1 MGGVEDELQF
11 HPTIPGEA
19 YEAVPLDGKKEE
31 VQFSRILC
39 RIPTDP
45 ELSQNRLEGVETL
58 RRPKMVCTLLP
69 HYPSQN
75 EPNLQEN
82 GEKEFRFHRVL
93 RKNRESEP
101 SGFRQQMV
109 WDGVFDSEK
118 FERSQREGRVT
129 EAAWSPIG
137 KRSKVFGKLNTEDKV
152 SLSPGKKSV
161 QTKDSTSGT

>member
-1 MGGVEDELQF
+1 MQF
-11 HPTIPGEA
+11 DPTLPGEA

-31 VQFSRILC
+31 VRFSRILC
-39 RIPTDP
+39 RIPTNP
-45 ELSQNRLEGVETL
+45 ELSQNSLIGLETS
-58 RRPKMVCTLLP
+58 RRSKMVCTLLP

-93 RKNRESEP
+93 RENRDSEP
-101 SGFRQQMV
+101 SGFLQEMV
-109 WDGVFDSEK
+109 DSDI
-118 FERSQREGRVT
+118 FERIQREGRVT

-152 SLSPGKKSV
+152 SHLPGKKSV

>member
-1 MGGVEDELQF
+1 MQF
-11 HPTIPGEA
+11 DPISPGEA

-39 RIPTDP
+39 RIPTNP
-45 ELSQNRLEGVETL
+45 ELSQNSLIGVETS
-58 RRPKMVCTLLP
+58 RRSKMVCTLLP

-93 RKNRESEP
+93 RENRDSEP
-101 SGFRQQMV
+101 SGFQQQMM
-109 WDGVFDSEK
+109 WDGVFDSNR

-137 KRSKVFGKLNTEDKV
+137 KRSWVFGHRSTEDKV
-152 SLSPGKKSV
+152 SHLPEEEN
-161 QTKDSTSGT
+161 